1 MVDEKYLQS
10 AVRIRKTYLKLV
22 NNLEL
27 YKSAATSIS
36 AKLDET
42 LEKISKVENSYV
54 DKQMESK
61 DALNELIKII
71 DDVDNEGKRLER
83 LIDPINIEIENLI
96 KEEQELY
103 RQIKTT
109 HHNLT
114 EDQIVISVRDRLIKE
129 GLS

>member
-10 AVRIRKTYLKLV
+10 AVRIRRTYLKLV

-83 LIDPINIEIENLI
+83 LIDPINMEIENLI